1 MSIRMSRKLTP
12 SLPNWAAAPALGAL
26 LMAANA
32 LPGHADAAL
41 ADLVEQV
48 APSVVTVLASQDAA
62 PRPTGTQ
69 PSPFEGTPFEEFFHQ
84 FGGPR
89 GMPMPDSGPRQGLG
103 SGFILDTE
111 GYIVTNNHVVDGAD
125 RVTVRLSDDR
135 EFTAQVVGTDP
146 LTDLALLRIEAGEA
160 LPAVTLGDSDA
171 IRVGEDVVA
180 VGNPFGLSSTVTTGI
195 VSAKGRNISDGP
207 YAEFIQTDAAI
218 NKGNSGGPL
227 FNMAGEVV
235 GVNSV
240 IYSPSGGSVGLGFAV
255 TSNIVDHVIS
265 DLREDGRVDRGWL
278 GVSIQ
283 NLGADIAA
291 ALGLD
296 GTSGALVSEVVAD
309 GPSDGTLRPGDVI
322 VAFEGKPV
330 RSSADLPR
338 LVGATESGTRASIRV
353 MRDGKAQDITV
364 TIGTHQPS
372 AEVIPASANGPAD
385 APGLGLTVSPL
396 SEEARKGAGLDSDTG
411 GVLITDIAPDGPAA
425 RAGLRPGDVILR
437 LGGADTAS
445 PAALKQALESEKTD
459 PALMLINRGGNQI
472 FLAVKIT

>member
-1 MSIRMSRKLTP
+1 M
-12 SLPNWAAAPALGAL
+12 
-26 LMAANA
+26 
-32 LPGHADAAL
+32 
-41 ADLVEQV
+41 
-48 APSVVTVLASQDAA
+48 
-62 PRPTGTQ
+62 
-69 PSPFEGTPFEEFFHQ
+69 
-84 FGGPR
+84 
-89 GMPMPDSGPRQGLG
+89 
-103 SGFILDTE
+103 
-111 GYIVTNNHVVDGAD
+111 
-125 RVTVRLSDDR
+125 
-135 EFTAQVVGTDP
+135 
-146 LTDLALLRIEAGEA
+146 
-160 LPAVTLGDSDA
+160 
-171 IRVGEDVVA
+171 
-180 VGNPFGLSSTVTTGI
+180 
-195 VSAKGRNISDGP
+195 
-207 YAEFIQTDAAI
+207 
-218 NKGNSGGPL
+218 
-227 FNMAGEVV
+227 
-235 GVNSV
+235 NSV

-296 GTSGALVSEVVAD
+296 QTTGALVSEVVAD

-364 TIGTHQPS
+364 TIGTHQAS
-372 AEVIPASANGPAD
+372 AEVIPASADGPAD

-459 PALMLINRGGNQI
+459 PALMLINRDGNQI